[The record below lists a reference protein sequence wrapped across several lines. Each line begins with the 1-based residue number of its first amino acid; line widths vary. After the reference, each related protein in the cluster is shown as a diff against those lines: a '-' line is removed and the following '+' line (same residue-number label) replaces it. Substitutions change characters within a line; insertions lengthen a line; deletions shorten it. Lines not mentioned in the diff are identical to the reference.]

1 MIREDEHLNLHIG
14 GTVINGDNVVGFAS
28 PDHKLIPEGW
38 ADMARSNSFFS
49 RADKKAKNHEKY
61 LGQIELMAT
70 SGIVQK
76 TFGADLL
83 KSDAVLEL
91 DDSQQVVTYDVAI
104 PGSDCMGFTIVQ
116 DSHLQNGE
124 EPVGVDGSPFYAYF
138 DIAPTAGDYLMF
150 DPHSPFQVKVS
161 TEPDSVT
168 REGDK
173 FKVYLVYTTS
183 SKTKDF
189 PKDALRA
196 GTKYIKNAHPLAEY
210 QEQWSSVT
218 SQQANPGFIELEWT
232 LGSAHGVESA
242 WTMEAGNLRAIGAGE
257 IATRTAE
264 KFNQKIDKLSGRG
277 ARKTLFV
284 TGRYNDSTRSIG
296 LTHISSVLEILT
308 MAEAYTIEA
317 TSNMFSLATIDNTNS
332 NGAPVRINE
341 GAWFQARRGKIITY
355 PRPNALGLSQLQE
368 AANYYFRNSDLPINE
383 RRITFVGGQMA
394 VQQGQELINNY
405 ATQRV
410 NQFPGDLL
418 GDTGFVK
425 DKGYITGS
433 IDSMKLNNPNF
444 SEVMFPGIG
453 WVTFKHDPAF
463 DFKTFSTGNAMNDGY
478 YGLGGFNKLSYS
490 LMVEGMDS
498 ASNVVNKVKG
508 ATVVEQGNRRSNL
521 YYVIPKYNHVGWGYE
536 QGRMNDGTKTS
547 GIISSLKHRGQ
558 TFWVYIQSGMLMLDV
573 TRNVIIELDNTYTR

>member
-1 MIREDEHLNLHIG
+1 MIKTDEHFNLHIG
-14 GTVINGDNVVGFAS
+14 GSVINGDNVVGYAS
-28 PDHKLIPEGW
+28 PDSKLIPEGW
-38 ADMARSNSFFS
+38 ADMARVGAFMS
-49 RADKKAKNHEKY
+49 RADKKAKSHERY

-70 SGIVQK
+70 SGMVQK

-91 DDSQQVVTYDVAI
+91 DDEFQKVTYDVAI
-104 PGSDCMGFTIVQ
+104 PGKDCAGFTIVQ

-138 DIAPTAGDYLMF
+138 DIAPTAGDFLMF
-150 DPHSPFQVKVS
+150 DVNSSFQVQVS

-173 FKVYLVYTTS
+173 FKVYLVYNTS

-196 GTKYIKNAHPLAEY
+196 GTFYIKSAHPLAEY
-210 QEQWSSVT
+210 QQQWSSVN
-218 SQQANPGFIELEWT
+218 SQQANPGFIELEWS
-232 LGSAHGVESA
+232 LGSPHGVETA
-242 WTMEAGNLRAIGAGE
+242 WTAEAGNLRAIGAGE
-257 IATRTAE
+257 IASRTAE

-277 ARKTLFV
+277 AKKTLFV
-284 TGRYNDSTRSIG
+284 TGRYNEKTESVG
-296 LTHISSVLEILT
+296 LTHISSVMEVLA
-308 MAEAYTIEA
+308 MAEIYTMEA
-317 TSNMFSLATIDNTNS
+317 VSNMFSVATYKTDFA
-332 NGAPVRINE
+332 NGSPIRINE
-341 GAWFQARRGKIITY
+341 GAWHQARRGKIITY

-368 AANYYFRNSDLPINE
+368 ASNYYFRNTDLPINE

-418 GDTGFVK
+418 GDGGFVK
-425 DKGYITGS
+425 DRGYITGS
-433 IDSMKLNNPNF
+433 IDSMKLANPNF

-463 DFKTFSTGNAMNDGY
+463 DFKTFETGNAMNDGY

-490 LMVEGMDS
+490 LMIEGMDS
-498 ASNVVNKVKG
+498 ASNVVNKVKN

-521 YYVIPKYNHVGWGYE
+521 YYVLPKANHLIWGTE
-536 QGRMNDGTKTS
+536 QGRMNNGTQTS
-547 GIISSLKHRGQ
+547 NIVSSLRHRGQ
-558 TFWVYIQSGMLMLDV
+558 TFWVSVQSGMLMLDV
-573 TRNVIIELDNTYTR
+573 TRNVIIELDNTYAR